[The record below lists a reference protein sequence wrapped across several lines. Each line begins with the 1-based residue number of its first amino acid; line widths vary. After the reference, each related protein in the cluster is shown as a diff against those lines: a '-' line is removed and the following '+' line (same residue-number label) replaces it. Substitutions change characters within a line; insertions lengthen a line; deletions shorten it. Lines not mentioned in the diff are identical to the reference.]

1 MDDIHEIIELCHP
14 NKECK
19 ILIVFDDMNAEMF
32 NDKKLNPIVTELPI
46 RGRKL
51 YISLVFIIK
60 SYFSVPKKD

>member
-1 MDDIHEIIELCHP
+1 MDDVQEIIELCHP

-46 RGRKL
+46 RGGKL
-51 YISLVFIIK
+51 YISLAFIIK

>member
-1 MDDIHEIIELCHP
+1 MDDIHEIIELCHS

-19 ILIVFDDMNAEMF
+19 ILIVFDDINAEMF

-51 YISLVFIIK
+51 YISLAL
-60 SYFSVPKKD
+60 S